1 MVVSETPIAWDFAR
15 WRRVL
20 ESYRINGRTVFDLT
34 RDADRAELDRLM
46 SWEAS
51 LPPGAARGEEW
62 PIEHCPDILARTAD
76 KRLMTDDNMGS
87 EWLHFL
93 GSD

>member
-1 MVVSETPIAWDFAR
+1 MVVSETPIPWDFAR

-20 ESYRINGRTVFDLT
+20 ESYRINGRPVFDLT
-34 RDADRAELDRLM
+34 RDADRAELNRLM

-51 LPPGAARGEEW
+51 LPLGIARGDEW
-62 PIEHCPDILARTAD
+62 PIEHCPDILARTAG
-76 KRLMTDDNMGS
+76 KLRMTDDNMGS

-93 GSD
+93 ASD